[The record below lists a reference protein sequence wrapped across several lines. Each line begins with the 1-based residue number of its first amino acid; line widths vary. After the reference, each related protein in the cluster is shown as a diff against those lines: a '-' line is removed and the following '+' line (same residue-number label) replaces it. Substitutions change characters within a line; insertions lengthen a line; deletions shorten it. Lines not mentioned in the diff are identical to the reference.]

1 MVEELDFGIG
11 HNGGPTLKDEPKLRG
26 HYEFKLLDPDGKL
39 IREWELDNL
48 VVNQGLNDLLNVYLN
63 SGSQKTQWYVGL
75 FQGNYAPSLT
85 DTASN
90 WAANATEASN
100 YTSATRP
107 VWTPAAASAQS
118 ITNSAS
124 PASFTFNANIT
135 LYGIALVS
143 NNVIGGTG
151 GTLFS
156 EAAFAA
162 PQPVTNGSQL
172 LVTYTVGVSG

>member
-1 MVEELDFGIG
+1 MELDFGIG
-11 HNGGPTLKDEPKLRG
+11 HNGGPVLKDKPKLIG
-26 HYEFKLLDPDGKL
+26 HYEFKLLDPDGNL

-48 VVNQGLNDLLNVYLN
+48 VVNQGLNDILNVYLN
-63 SGSQKTQWYVGL
+63 AGSQKTQWYVGL

>member
-1 MVEELDFGIG
+1 MEELDFGIG
-11 HNGGPTLKDEPKLRG
+11 HNGGPVLKDKPKLIG
-26 HYEFKLLDPDGKL
+26 HYEFKLLDPDGNL

-63 SGSQKTQWYVGL
+63 AGSQKTQWYVGL

-156 EAAFAA
+156 EATFAA
-162 PQPVTNGSQL
+162 PQAVTTGSQL
-172 LVTYTVGVSG
+172 LVTYAVGVSG

>member
-1 MVEELDFGIG
+1 MEELDFGIG
-11 HNGGPTLKDEPKLRG
+11 HNGGPVLKDKPKLIG
-26 HYEFKLLDPDGKL
+26 HYEFKLLDPDGNL

-63 SGSQKTQWYVGL
+63 AGSQKTQWYVGL

-162 PQPVTNGSQL
+162 PQIVTTGSQL

>member
-1 MVEELDFGIG
+1 MTEEIVRIG
-11 HNGGPTLKDEPKLRG
+11 HNGGPALKDKPQLKG
-26 HYEFKLLDPDGKL
+26 HYEFKLLDPDGNL

-48 VVNQGLNDLLNVYLN
+48 VVNQGLNDLLNVYLDA
-63 SGSQKTQWYVGL
+63 GSQKTQWYVGL

-107 VWTPAAASAQS
+107 VWTPAAAAAQS

-124 PASFTFNANIT
+124 PASFTFNANLT

-143 NNVIGGTG
+143 NNVIGGTA

-162 PQPVTNGSQL
+162 PQAVTNGSQL

>member
-1 MVEELDFGIG
+1 MEELDFGIG
-11 HNGGPTLKDEPKLRG
+11 HNGGPVLKDKPKLIG
-26 HYEFKLLDPDGKL
+26 HYEFKLLDPDGNL

-63 SGSQKTQWYVGL
+63 AGSQKTQWYVGL

-90 WAANATEASN
+90 WAANAPEASN

>member
-1 MVEELDFGIG
+1 MEMDIAPLRDK
-11 HNGGPTLKDEPKLRG
+11 PWLKG

-48 VVNQGLNDLLNVYLN
+48 VVNQGLNDILNVYFN
-63 SGSQKTQWYVGL
+63 SGSQKTQWYMGL

-90 WAANATEASN
+90 WAANATEASQ
-100 YTSATRP
+100 YSSATRP
-107 VWTPAAASAQS
+107 VWTPAAPANQS

-124 PASFTFNANIT
+124 PASFTFTANPT
-135 LYGIALVS
+135 LYGVALVS
-143 NNVIGGTG
+143 NNVIGGTS

-162 PQPVTNGSQL
+162 PQAVTNGSQL

>member
-1 MVEELDFGIG
+1 MEELDFGIG
-11 HNGGPTLKDEPKLRG
+11 HNGGPVLKDKPKLIG
-26 HYEFKLLDPDGKL
+26 HYEFKLLDPGGNL

-63 SGSQKTQWYVGL
+63 AGSQKTQWYVGL

-124 PASFTFNANIT
+124 PASFTFNADIT

-162 PQPVTNGSQL
+162 PQIVTTGSQL